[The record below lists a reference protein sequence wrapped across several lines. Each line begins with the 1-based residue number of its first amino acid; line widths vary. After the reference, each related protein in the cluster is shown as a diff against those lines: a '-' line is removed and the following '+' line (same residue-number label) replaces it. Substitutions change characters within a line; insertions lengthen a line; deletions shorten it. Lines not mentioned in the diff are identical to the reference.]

1 MISNGLVQGFDE
13 LGRDHKVPEPICQAL
28 SALGYSTP
36 TPIQMQALPLLL
48 AGRHVLGVAPT
59 GRQPM

>member
-1 MISNGLVQGFDE
+1 MQGFDE
-13 LGRDHKVPEPICQAL
+13 LARDHKVPDPICQAL

-59 GRQPM
+59 GSYPM